1 MIKIYPFLNVKN
13 MKQLVFF
20 IVLFFVC
27 KNSYPQPTVNNDM
40 EINNYIKIA
49 ESYIIKQDYKNVI
62 LNYTA
67 ALRIATDKSSLYEKR
82 SMMYL
87 ADQNYEEAI
96 LDYDKIIE
104 LEKDSK
110 KLGSAYFYRGLC
122 KIMLHQL
129 NNGECDDLSAAKKLG
144 FKAEWDNFT
153 LFCPNIYN

>member
-1 MIKIYPFLNVKN
+1 

-27 KNSYPQPTVNNDM
+27 KNSYSQPTVNNDM

-110 KLGSAYFYRGLC
+110 KLGSA
-122 KIMLHQL
+122 
-129 NNGECDDLSAAKKLG
+129 
-144 FKAEWDNFT
+144 
-153 LFCPNIYN
+153 